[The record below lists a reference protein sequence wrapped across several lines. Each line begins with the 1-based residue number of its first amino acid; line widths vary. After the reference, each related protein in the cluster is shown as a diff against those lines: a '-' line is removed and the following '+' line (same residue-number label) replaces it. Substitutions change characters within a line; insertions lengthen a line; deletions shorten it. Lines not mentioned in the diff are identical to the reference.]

1 MGLSTSC
8 DAGVTKLYLCRMRKI
23 SGLIIGL
30 FLFTGVKAQNST
42 STSYSLEDCIKIA
55 LTNNIDIQ
63 LAKISESQTQI
74 DYNQSRLNLT
84 PDLSASAGQ
93 YYQSGRSI
101 DRFTNQFVQT
111 TVGNSS
117 FQLQSNLVV
126 YQGGQLRNAIKQ
138 TKLLNQASVED
149 VLQAKQTI
157 ALNVALAYLQC
168 LQSMEQVKASNANV
182 TAQENELKRIQALVD
197 AGSANT
203 GMLLA
208 AKSQMANAKSSL
220 VQTNSA
226 YKTNL
231 LNLKNLLLLPYSQ
244 VFEIK
249 TSAAIVPTSGTFP
262 IPINELID
270 SAIKRRPEYK
280 SQNLRKKSS
289 ELSVKIAKGAL
300 YPSVFL
306 GGSLNSVYSGNSK
319 AISNV
324 SLAGSQP
331 IGYVSNTNEI
341 VEAPVFNYTLTTID
355 FGKQVKDN
363 FGQSFGASV
372 NMPIYGKLQAR
383 SNISKAELGVL
394 QNELSLKR
402 LEQTITNEVNSA
414 YQAFQNAF
422 AQYSALN
429 ENHTAQKQ
437 NLEFLRLKFENGQAN
452 YFELQLAQT
461 NEIAA
466 YQNMLAAKYELALR
480 NMILEFL
487 YTNQQQLLN
496 NF

>member
-1 MGLSTSC
+1 
-8 DAGVTKLYLCRMRKI
+8 
-23 SGLIIGL
+23 
-30 FLFTGVKAQNST
+30 
-42 STSYSLEDCIKIA
+42 
-55 LTNNIDIQ
+55 
-63 LAKISESQTQI
+63 
-74 DYNQSRLNLT
+74 
-84 PDLSASAGQ
+84 
-93 YYQSGRSI
+93 
-101 DRFTNQFVQT
+101 
-111 TVGNSS
+111 
-117 FQLQSNLVV
+117 
-126 YQGGQLRNAIKQ
+126 
-138 TKLLNQASVED
+138 
-149 VLQAKQTI
+149 
-157 ALNVALAYLQC
+157 
-168 LQSMEQVKASNANV
+168 VKASNANV

-249 TSAAIVPTSGTFP
+249 PSAAIIPTSGTFP
-262 IPINELID
+262 IPLNELID
-270 SAIKRRPEYK
+270 SAIQRRPEYK

-331 IGYVSNTNEI
+331 IGYVTNTNEI

-394 QNELSLKR
+394 QSELSLKR
-402 LEQTITNEVNSA
+402 VEQTITNEVNSA

-437 NLEFLRLKFENGQAN
+437 NLEFLRLRFENGQAN

-466 YQNMLAAKYELALR
+466 YQNMLSAKYELALR